1 MKRRARDFV
10 ALFNA
15 FWYRDFPI
23 TPDRIDISRRALWTT
38 HIASTVKLAADHL
51 GLYTCFE
58 TGGKTDAVIQDS
70 ESRSWAKAEWEWTP
84 ARAETVNEIQKLG
97 NAVDEADT
105 FIFVGYSRIDNG
117 THQMNLDAIGRHWR
131 GIDKP
136 LVVFLVTYSYSK
148 SRRHFEELQT
158 HLFVSD
164 KHKKLRA
171 QEALPWQV
179 PGTKW
184 HASAIAKVDG

>member
-1 MKRRARDFV
+1 MKRRDRDFV
-10 ALFNA
+10 SLFNA

-70 ESRSWAKAEWEWTP
+70 ASNVWAKAEWEWTP
-84 ARAETVNEIQKLG
+84 ARSARVNEIAKL
-97 NAVDEADT
+97 ASSADEAEL
-105 FIFVGYSRIDNG
+105 FIFFGYSRTDDGGHASDVASIASQWK
-117 THQMNLDAIGRHWR
+117 HIE
-131 GIDKP
+131 KP
-136 LVVFLVTYSYSK
+136 LIVFLVTFAYSKKRRHFQEIRTYLFVGSK
-148 SRRHFEELQT
+148 SRL
-158 HLFVSD
+158 
-164 KHKKLRA
+164 LRT

-184 HASAIAKVDG
+184 NASVTCSSDG

>member
-1 MKRRARDFV
+1 MKRRTRDFV

-23 TPDRIDISRRALWTT
+23 TPDRNDISRRALWTT
-38 HIASTVKLAADHL
+38 HIASTVKMAADHL

-70 ESRSWAKAEWEWTP
+70 NSKVWAKAEWEW
-84 ARAETVNEIQKLG
+84 AQAKFETVNEIKKLA
-97 NAVDEADT
+97 NAANEADT
-105 FIFVGYSRIDNG
+105 FFFVGYSRTDDES
-117 THQMNLDAIGRHWR
+117 HQSNLDAIGDQWVD
-131 GIDKP
+131 INKP
-136 LVVFLVTYSYSK
+136 LVVFLVTFSLLK
-148 SRRHFEELQT
+148 SRRHFHELQT
-158 HLFVSD
+158 HVFINGI
-164 KHKKLRA
+164 HKRARA

-184 HASAIAKVDG
+184 QATANSIVSD

>member
-1 MKRRARDFV
+1 MKRRTRDFV
-10 ALFNA
+10 SLFNA

-70 ESRSWAKAEWEWTP
+70 ESQVWSKIEWEWTP
-84 ARAETVNEIQKLG
+84 AKVESVNEIEKLA
-97 NAVDEADT
+97 NAKNDADV
-105 FIFVGYSRIDNG
+105 FFFVGYSRTDND
-117 THQMNLDAIGRHWR
+117 THQQNIDSIAKQWGK
-131 GIDKP
+131 IDKP
-136 LVVFLVTYSYSK
+136 LVVFLVTFSYSK
-148 SRRHFEELQT
+148 KRRHFQELQT
-158 HLFVSD
+158 HVFEKG
-164 KHKKLRA
+164 KHRLLRI

-179 PGTKW
+179 RGTKW
-184 HASAIAKVDG
+184 NASARAEVVG

>member
-1 MKRRARDFV
+1 MKRRTRDFV

-23 TPDRIDISRRALWTT
+23 TPDRNDISRRALWTT
-38 HIASTVKLAADHL
+38 HIASTVKMAADHL

-70 ESRSWAKAEWEWTP
+70 NRKVWAKAEWEW
-84 ARAETVNEIQKLG
+84 AQAKSETVNEIKKL
-97 NAVDEADT
+97 ADAASEADT
-105 FIFVGYSRIDNG
+105 FFFVGYSRTDDES
-117 THQMNLDAIGRHWR
+117 HQSNLEAIGQQWV
-131 GIDKP
+131 GTNKP
-136 LVVFLVTYSYSK
+136 LVVFLVTFSLSK
-148 SRRHFEELQT
+148 KRRHFQELQT
-158 HLFVSD
+158 HVFVD
-164 KHKKLRA
+164 GDHKRVRV

-184 HASAIAKVDG
+184 QATVNSNVNE

>member
-1 MKRRARDFV
+1 MKRRTRDFV

-23 TPDRIDISRRALWTT
+23 TPDRNDISRRALWTT
-38 HIASTVKLAADHL
+38 HIASTVKMAADHL

-70 ESRSWAKAEWEWTP
+70 NRKVWAKAEWEW
-84 ARAETVNEIQKLG
+84 AQAKFETVNEIKKL
-97 NAVDEADT
+97 ADAASEADT
-105 FIFVGYSRIDNG
+105 FFFVGYSRTDDES
-117 THQMNLDAIGRHWR
+117 HQSNLEAIGQQW
-131 GIDKP
+131 GGTNKP
-136 LVVFLVTYSYSK
+136 LVVFLVTFSLSK
-148 SRRHFEELQT
+148 KRRHFQELQT
-158 HLFVSD
+158 HVFVD
-164 KHKKLRA
+164 GDHKRVRA

-184 HASAIAKVDG
+184 QATVNSNVNE